1 MTQEGHPMPTNTVA
15 LTAAAEAA
23 LRAPSIFN
31 TQPWHWHV
39 TAEALEL
46 SADPE
51 RQLPVVDPDHRL
63 STLSC
68 GIALHHA
75 RVALAAE
82 GYTLDVAR
90 LPDPH
95 RPDLLA
101 RIRITGHQAP
111 DPADM
116 RRYEASLIRHT
127 DRRVFTDEPVP
138 PEALDRLRDAASAEQ
153 VHLHALRPD
162 DVPALASAV
171 AKAQA
176 TELADPA
183 YRAELARWTGGEGLP
198 PDTVTPP
205 GQRTVP
211 VREFSL
217 GSGGG
222 PAAGEGTD
230 NAAAYA
236 VLAGDTDE
244 PGAWLRAGEAMSA
257 VLLTAVSADLAV
269 SPMSDVAEVPATRAL
284 LRGLLAGIGYP
295 YLVLRVGVAEQT
307 AGVPATP
314 RRSAADAIDVDP

>member
-1 MTQEGHPMPTNTVA
+1 MPTHTVA

-39 TAEALEL
+39 TAEALDL

-51 RQLPVVDPDHRL
+51 RQLPVVDPDRRL

-75 RVALAAE
+75 RTALAAE

-90 LPDPH
+90 LPEPE

-111 DPADM
+111 DPADL

-127 DRRVFTDEPVP
+127 DRRLFTDQPVP
-138 PEALDRLRDAASAEQ
+138 PESLDTLRAAAGAEHT
-153 VHLHALRPD
+153 HLHVLRPD

-176 TELADPA
+176 MELADPA
-183 YRAELARWTGGEGLP
+183 YRAELARWTDRPDGDEGVP
-198 PDTVTPP
+198 AGTATPP
-205 GQRTVP
+205 GHRTVP

-217 GSGGG
+217 AGGG
-222 PAAGEGTD
+222 DLPAGGGTD
-230 NAAAYA
+230 NAASYA
-236 VLAGDTDE
+236 VLAGDSDE
-244 PGAWLRAGEAMSA
+244 PVAWLRAGEALSA

-295 YLVLRVGVAEQT
+295 FLVLRIGVAEQS

-314 RRSAADAIDVDP
+314 RRGAADAIDVDP

>member
-1 MTQEGHPMPTNTVA
+1 MPTHTVA

-39 TAEALEL
+39 TAEALDL

-51 RQLPVVDPDHRL
+51 RQLPVVDTDRRL

-75 RVALAAE
+75 RTALAAE

-90 LPDPH
+90 LPEPE

-111 DPADM
+111 DPADL

-127 DRRVFTDEPVP
+127 DRRLFTDQPVP
-138 PEALDRLRDAASAEQ
+138 PESLDTLRAAAGAEHT
-153 VHLHALRPD
+153 HLHVLRPD

-176 TELADPA
+176 MELADPA
-183 YRAELARWTGGEGLP
+183 YRAELARWTDRPDGDEGVP
-198 PDTVTPP
+198 AGTATPP
-205 GQRTVP
+205 GHRTVP

-217 GSGGG
+217 AGGG
-222 PAAGEGTD
+222 DLPAGGGTD
-230 NAAAYA
+230 NAASYA
-236 VLAGDTDE
+236 VMAGDSDE
-244 PGAWLRAGEAMSA
+244 PVAWLRAGEALSA
-257 VLLTAVSADLAV
+257 VLLTAVSADLDV

-295 YLVLRVGVAEQT
+295 FLVLRIGVAEQS

-314 RRSAADAIDVDP
+314 RRGAADAIDVDP